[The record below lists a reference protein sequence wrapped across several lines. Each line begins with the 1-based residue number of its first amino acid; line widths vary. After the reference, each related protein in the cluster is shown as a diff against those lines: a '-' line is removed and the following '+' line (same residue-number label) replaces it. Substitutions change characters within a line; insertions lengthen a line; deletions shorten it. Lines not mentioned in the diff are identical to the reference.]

1 MLCFS
6 GSYTKPPCLFSGGR
20 TTCLQVGDTCSDPQ
34 HFDRMLSDRPFPV
47 PPFSLQPSVCVFG
60 DSTKA
65 QCHVAV
71 PMSFG
76 LVACV
81 SVFSDGT
88 KQTAVC
94 PFSWPLAS
102 MTTPVL
108 QAFVLVFSDGN
119 PPRWSRCD
127 LPGSKALGQIDR

>member
-1 MLCFS
+1 M
-6 GSYTKPPCLFSGGR
+6 
-20 TTCLQVGDTCSDPQ
+20 
-34 HFDRMLSDRPFPV
+34 
-47 PPFSLQPSVCVFG
+47 CVF
-60 DSTKA
+60 SNT
-65 QCHVAV
+65 VAV

-76 LVACV
+76 LVLCV

-88 KQTAVC
+88 KQTAVS